1 MEIKDIGMQIRSA
14 ESKFNTREDGEDLYI
29 EGYFSVFNS
38 NYELWQGATE
48 SIDSHAFD
56 NALSDDIRALVDH
69 DTHLVLARNKAGTL
83 ELKIDSRGLWGKIRI
98 NPKDSDAM
106 NLYERVK
113 RGDVDQCSFGFDILD
128 QEAEYRE
135 DGTVHWTIKS
145 VKLYEVSV
153 CTFPAYEDTSVSARK
168 KDYEDNDVDLASTI
182 IDALGKAIGKALDKA
197 IVYGTGTKMP
207 LGIVTRLVQAA
218 QPETYSATARPWA
231 DLHESHI
238 ITGTGAAGLNL
249 FKEILTNSGVIEN
262 DYIEDGLVWLMNKK
276 THDKIKIQSLD
287 KNTNALI
294 VAGMNNTMPLINGDI
309 IELSFIPDDN
319 IVFGYLPAYLLAQR
333 AGTEIGQSEHVRF
346 IQDQTVFKGIARYDG
361 KPAIAEAFGVLT
373 ISSAAPTTT
382 VTFPTDTAN

>member
-38 NYELWQGATE
+38 NYELWQRATE

-168 KDYEDNDVDLASTI
+168 KDYEDIKKRWLELWKTQ
-182 IDALGKAIGKALDKA
+182 
-197 IVYGTGTKMP
+197 M
-207 LGIVTRLVQAA
+207 
-218 QPETYSATARPWA
+218 TAR
-231 DLHESHI
+231 
-238 ITGTGAAGLNL
+238 
-249 FKEILTNSGVIEN
+249 
-262 DYIEDGLVWLMNKK
+262 
-276 THDKIKIQSLD
+276 IK
-287 KNTNALI
+287 
-294 VAGMNNTMPLINGDI
+294 G
-309 IELSFIPDDN
+309 
-319 IVFGYLPAYLLAQR
+319 
-333 AGTEIGQSEHVRF
+333 
-346 IQDQTVFKGIARYDG
+346 G
-361 KPAIAEAFGVLT
+361 K
-373 ISSAAPTTT
+373 
-382 VTFPTDTAN
+382 